1 MTDIISYVHTSIQQ
15 QLNFFLQNKYKHL
28 NIYYKVLLST
38 ILASFTAKIFNKTD
52 SIYENIWK
60 ILIYIKKLLVYRRT
74 HTISLIS
81 KKIWT
86 KYGRYKNI
94 ISDEKLGLL
103 YYISKRLHKFKDLYD
118 LVQDYRITT
127 DYSYGQENDKLD
139 TYYTISQNK
148 KVEIFRNK
156 YDYITAHIEEYED
169 NTNDGNKNIMQKMI
183 TDTLILESN
192 MSLEK
197 INVFIKD
204 AKKERQD
211 NINNDPNR
219 YIYTYLGEDEDKNPM
234 FEEEL
239 FVPYCKFNKL
249 VGDIPKKI
257 EHSFDFFISK
267 KGKDWYAERNLP
279 YQTTV
284 LLYGQPGTGKSCI
297 ASAVATKY
305 NLHIVRIKLS
315 LIKTNYQFIK
325 AFKNRVFNEKTLDY
339 EHILY
344 LFDELDTENNNILKK
359 RHIKGERTTILSNY
373 FTKQPTDN
381 DTSNTSNTSNTL
393 DNIDNV
399 DIINTQSTS
408 LNKIVKKYNIKDN
421 ELEELKK
428 MLIMGP
434 TQTISDALTLGTI
447 LEELNGIN
455 QMYGRKMFIISN
467 HPEHLDPAILRPGR
481 IDLQY
486 ELQHLTYCEI
496 VELINIFFPDSE
508 YTTYEKETLQ
518 TKKITA
524 AKLTNLC
531 KISKT
536 KDKVMSRIYKMER
549 M

>member
-1 MTDIISYVHTSIQQ
+1 MTDIISSIHTSVQQ
-15 QLNFFLQNKYKHL
+15 QLQYFLQNKHKHL
-28 NIYYKVLLST
+28 NIYYKIFLST
-38 ILASFTAKIFNKTD
+38 LLASFTANIFNKTD
-52 SIYENIWK
+52 IMYDYVCK
-60 ILIYIKKLLVYRRT
+60 MLRYIKQILVYR
-74 HTISLIS
+74 HIHSISLIS

-94 ISDEKLGLL
+94 ISDEKLGIL
-103 YYISKRLHKFKDLYD
+103 YYISKRLHKFKDLHD

-127 DYSYGQENDKLD
+127 DYNYGQEDDKID
-139 TYYTISQNK
+139 TYYSISQNK
-148 KVEIFRNK
+148 KIEIFREK
-156 YDYITAHIEEYED
+156 YNYITAHIEEYED

-204 AKKERQD
+204 AKKERKD
-211 NINNDPNR
+211 SINNDPNR
-219 YIYTYLGEDEDKNPM
+219 YIYTYLGEDEDKKPI

-239 FVPYCKFNKL
+239 FIPYCKFNKL

-267 KGKDWYAERNLP
+267 KGKDWYSERNLP
-279 YQTTV
+279 YQLTV

-325 AFKNRVFNEKTLDY
+325 AFKNRVFNEKNLDY

-359 RHIKGERTTILSNY
+359 RHHKKKPTILSDY
-373 FTKQPTDN
+373 FTKQNNDN
-381 DTSNTSNTSNTL
+381 A
-393 DNIDNV
+393 
-399 DIINTQSTS
+399 INTIES
-408 LNKIVKKYNIKDN
+408 LDTADSSDSPDTLNNQHDIANPIQKIIKKYNIKDN
-421 ELEELKK
+421 ELQELKN
-428 MLIMGP
+428 MLSMGP

-496 VELINIFFPDSE
+496 LELIEIFFPNSE
-508 YTTYEKETLQ
+508 YTTYEQETLH

-536 KDKVMSRIYKMER
+536 K
-549 M
+549 

>member
-197 INVFIKD
+197 INVF
-204 AKKERQD
+204 
-211 NINNDPNR
+211 
-219 YIYTYLGEDEDKNPM
+219 TYL
-234 FEEEL
+234 
-239 FVPYCKFNKL
+239 
-249 VGDIPKKI
+249 
-257 EHSFDFFISK
+257 
-267 KGKDWYAERNLP
+267 
-279 YQTTV
+279 
-284 LLYGQPGTGKSCI
+284 
-297 ASAVATKY
+297 
-305 NLHIVRIKLS
+305 
-315 LIKTNYQFIK
+315 
-325 AFKNRVFNEKTLDY
+325 
-339 EHILY
+339 
-344 LFDELDTENNNILKK
+344 
-359 RHIKGERTTILSNY
+359 
-373 FTKQPTDN
+373 
-381 DTSNTSNTSNTL
+381 
-393 DNIDNV
+393 
-399 DIINTQSTS
+399 
-408 LNKIVKKYNIKDN
+408 
-421 ELEELKK
+421 
-428 MLIMGP
+428 
-434 TQTISDALTLGTI
+434 
-447 LEELNGIN
+447 
-455 QMYGRKMFIISN
+455 
-467 HPEHLDPAILRPGR
+467 
-481 IDLQY
+481 
-486 ELQHLTYCEI
+486 
-496 VELINIFFPDSE
+496 
-508 YTTYEKETLQ
+508 
-518 TKKITA
+518 
-524 AKLTNLC
+524 
-531 KISKT
+531 
-536 KDKVMSRIYKMER
+536 
-549 M
+549 